1 MNRAKRVAA
10 NVVVGLAVL
19 IGGIGALPG
28 VASAGEYK
36 FHAHMNFYAK
46 PACSGF
52 TWSNAAG
59 LCEGR
64 GEYVN
69 DSSGQSFPFQ
79 GANIPITVSWAP
91 ANQPEKCGHKPMPA
105 GYDRWMKVS
114 TSDGYWL
121 CGAVKSWESPNGVF
135 AVVGGVINGGA
146 VIPTSSTGA
155 SETRGGPLFLWVGY
169 HGQDPWGHGY
179 VFGLRGYL
187 NY

>member
-19 IGGIGALPG
+19 IGGIGVLPG

-36 FHAHMNFYAK
+36 FHAHMNFYTK
-46 PACSGF
+46 PGCLVV
-52 TWSNAAG
+52 WSNPAG
-59 LCEGR
+59 YCEGS

-69 DSSGQSFPFQ
+69 DSSGASFPFSGGQ
-79 GANIPITVSWAP
+79 IRIFVSWAP
-91 ANQPEKCGHKPMPA
+91 VSQPEKCNHKPMPA
-105 GYDRWMKVS
+105 GYDRWMKVV

-121 CGAVKSWESPNGVF
+121 CGAVKSWQVPNGVF
-135 AVVGGVINGGA
+135 AVVGGRIHGGA

-155 SETRGGPLFLWVGY
+155 SETKGGPLFLWAGD
-169 HGQDPWGHGY
+169 HGPEPWGHGY

-187 NY
+187 NR